1 MVASAE
7 QLKMKTNRE
16 TSEWLKDLSSQNLT
30 MRQNLEEAKIFFGR
44 FAGDHRAF
52 GPWKDVFIR
61 KQKKIKF
68 EAQQRIR
75 RDVGG
80 SGKQFYTP
88 PSEYSPPVQKFEF
101 VGKDLKCNRCQD
113 DLESEANVII
123 HIKSVHIEEVRKMF
137 AIDASEHLEADEEYH
152 LWLNAITE
160 VNEDK
165 NVIRKLENTNR
176 VLLNRMNEK
185 NKDTFKKVD
194 EKKGYN

>member
-1 MVASAE
+1 
-7 QLKMKTNRE
+7 
-16 TSEWLKDLSSQNLT
+16 
-30 MRQNLEEAKIFFGR
+30 MRQNLEEATIFFGR

-52 GPWKDVFIR
+52 GSWKDGFIR

-88 PSEYSPPVQKFEF
+88 PSEYSPPVQKIEF

-152 LWLNAITE
+152 LWLNAITD
-160 VNEDK
+160 V
-165 NVIRKLENTNR
+165 RFHNTHGFYHGTMGKTTIWQNP
-176 VLLNRMNEK
+176 
-185 NKDTFKKVD
+185 DTMTFAMVYVFCHTSMGFPI
-194 EKKGYN
+194 GYPITP